1 MVHVEIK
8 WVASSSAAPP
18 SLQDGSTCES
28 PLFCVLNLEAS
39 DSSPWRRR
47 ILNFDFDVRWI
58 NSGQWVTF
66 QSGEGEEKFEAHM
79 DGCSRSHFVS
89 AWFNRCRRAQVPR
102 ILVIHFFQQL
112 LDGIF
117 WRRIAM
123 LGKFRLLIW
132 VSSREIQAFLRGS
145 WSLYWSTYLGRAVE
159 GRAAIDIRNENFL

>member
-8 WVASSSAAPP
+8 WVAFSSAAPL
-18 SLQDGSTCES
+18 SLQDRSKCEC

-39 DSSPWRRR
+39 DSSPWQPRRRR
-47 ILNFDFDVRWI
+47 ILKFDFHVRWI

-66 QSGEGEEKFEAHM
+66 QSGEGEEKFGAHM
-79 DGCSRSHFVS
+79 DSCSRSHFVS
-89 AWFNRCRRAQVPR
+89 AWFNRCRWARVPR

-132 VSSREIQAFLRGS
+132 VSSKEIQAFVRGS
-145 WSLYWSTYLGRAVE
+145 WSLHWSTCLGRAV
-159 GRAAIDIRNENFL
+159 